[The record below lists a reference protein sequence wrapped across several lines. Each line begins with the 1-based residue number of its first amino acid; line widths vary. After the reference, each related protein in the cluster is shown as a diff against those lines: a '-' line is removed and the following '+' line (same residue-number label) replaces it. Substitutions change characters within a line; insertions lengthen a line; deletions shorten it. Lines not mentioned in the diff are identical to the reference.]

1 MAGAEKY
8 PQAEWVSVS
17 DDSSRQHLVGLTP
30 FFVYRRGTGK
40 FMSLE
45 KLNTGQK
52 ALQINLDAK
61 KYGTFAE
68 IGAGQEVARWFF
80 QVGKASGTVAKTIS
94 AYDMAVSDAI
104 YGVADRYV
112 SRKRLQSM
120 LDLEYNLLVQ
130 RLDQARG
137 NKCTFFAYADTV
149 TTKHISKAGEDGGQ
163 GWLGVKFQ
171 TVPQAEPSTIIIHAR
186 MLDWETQRQQEA
198 IGVLGVNLIHGAFYR
213 SNDPIGLIGSLLDN
227 LSNQRIEVDMI
238 KFSGPAFFKVDNRL
252 MALQLVEQWLTEATM
267 FTASGETVIPS
278 ELLYKKP
285 VLLERGSFRPLT
297 NPMLDMMERAQEMF
311 VQEPA
316 LAGEAPVTMFEMTLR
331 QLQIG
336 NSIDHRDF
344 LDRVDTLGAL
354 GKPVLISNFLRY
366 HRLVTYLS
374 RHTQKPIG
382 LPIGLVRLRDVL
394 DEKFY
399 TDLPGGL
406 MESLGQLFKNGAKL
420 YVYPSLDKKTGKL
433 TTAENLEVPQHLRHL
448 YGHLL
453 ENKFVVNINNFNADA
468 LKIYSG
474 EVLAKIHSGDES
486 LAKLIP
492 PAIFEVIKAKKL
504 FGWGQKPA
512 A

>member
-1 MAGAEKY
+1 MYGGAGK
-8 PQAEWVSVS
+8 
-17 DDSSRQHLVGLTP
+17 GN
-30 FFVYRRGTGK
+30 
-40 FMSLE
+40 MSKE

-80 QVGKASGTVAKTIS
+80 HVGKASGTVAKTIS

-104 YGVADRYV
+104 YGAADRYV

-120 LDLEYNLLVQ
+120 LDLEYNLLIQ
-130 RLDQARG
+130 RLDKTRG
-137 NKCTFFAYADTV
+137 DKCTFFVYADTV
-149 TTKHISKAGEDGGQ
+149 ATKQVAKPGQDEGQ
-163 GWLGVKFQ
+163 GWLGIKFQ
-171 TVPQAEPSTIIIHAR
+171 TRPHEEASTIIIHVR
-186 MLDWETQRQQEA
+186 LLDVETLRQQEA
-198 IGVLGVNLIHGAFYR
+198 VGLIGVNLIHAAFYQH
-213 SNDPIGLIGSLLDN
+213 SDPEALIGTLLDS
-227 LSNQRIEVDMI
+227 LTTQRIEVDMI
-238 KFSGPAFFKVDNRL
+238 KFSGPAFPGVDNRL
-252 MALQLVEQWLTEATM
+252 MALQLVQQWLTEAAM
-267 FTASGETVIPS
+267 FTADGETVIPG

-297 NPMLDMMERAQEMF
+297 NPMLDMMERALEQF
-311 VQEPA
+311 ITEPA
-316 LAGEAPVTMFEMTLR
+316 LQGEAPVTMFEMTLR
-331 QLQIG
+331 QLQVG
-336 NSIDHRDF
+336 DAIDHRDF

-382 LPIGLVRLRDVL
+382 LPIGLVRLRDVM

-420 YVYPSLDKKTGKL
+420 FVYPSLDRKTGKL
-433 TTAENLEVPQHLRHL
+433 TTVENLDVAPHLRHL
-448 YGHLL
+448 YAHLV
-453 ENKFVVNINNFNADA
+453 ENKFVVNIANYDADA

-474 EVLAKIHSGDES
+474 EVLAKIHSGDEDLS
-486 LAKLIP
+486 RLIP
-492 PAIFEVIKAKKL
+492 APIFEVIKAKKL
-504 FGWGQKPA
+504 FGWNKNQA
-512 A
+512 ALAA